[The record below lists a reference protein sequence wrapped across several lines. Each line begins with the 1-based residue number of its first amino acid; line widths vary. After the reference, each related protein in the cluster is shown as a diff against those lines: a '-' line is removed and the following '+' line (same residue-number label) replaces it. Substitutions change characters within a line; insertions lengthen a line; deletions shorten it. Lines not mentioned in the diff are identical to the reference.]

1 MTTEEPDASPLSRE
15 LARIEEI
22 IRTPKMRALNAAG
35 RQVHTGIRPRDAATL
50 VIVQKDGRDTRVL
63 MGKRHHS
70 LKFMPGAL
78 VFPGGSVDPMDGMIP
93 THDDLPLATRR
104 MLMSNMRGR
113 GSARAAKAIGVAA
126 IRELAE
132 ECGLLIGKPGKIAS
146 HHPDWAP
153 FAERGLAP
161 SISGLSVLARAI
173 TPPGPPRRFDTWFM
187 VTTADQIAHT
197 PENGFNPSGELEEL
211 QWVRPRDAMEGD
223 TREITRVMLVE
234 LMHRLERDP
243 ELDPDHPAPF
253 YQSVHR
259 RFQKS
264 MMA

>member
-1 MTTEEPDASPLSRE
+1 M
-15 LARIEEI
+15 
-22 IRTPKMRALNAAG
+22 
-35 RQVHTGIRPRDAATL
+35 HTGIRPRDAATL
-50 VIVQKDGRDTRVL
+50 VIVQRDGRETRVL

-78 VFPGGSVDPMDGMIP
+78 VFPGGSVDRMDGLVP
-93 THDDLPLATRR
+93 TADELPIATRR
-104 MLMSNMRGR
+104 LLMSNMRGK

-132 ECGLLIGKPGKIAS
+132 ECGLLIGKPGNTAS
-146 HHPDWAP
+146 FHPDWAP

-161 SISGLSVLARAI
+161 SIAGLSVLARAI

-187 VTTADQIAHT
+187 VTTAEQIAHT
-197 PENGFNPSGELEEL
+197 PQNGFNPSGELEEL

-243 ELDPDHPAPF
+243 QLDPDYPAPF
-253 YQSVHR
+253 YQSLHR